1 MTEFVA
7 PSKVGRS
14 FSGAFPVRLGDADST
29 GVVRLD
35 GIARFLQDVATDDW
49 DDTGIE
55 ASDTWV
61 VRRTAIRVAPGG
73 RWPRYKECLTLTT
86 WCSGYGAA
94 WAERRTDISVGGSLL
109 LEAAALWVP
118 VDPSGHPV
126 RLRPLFFEVYGE
138 SVAGRKVSGRVPAPV
153 VIEGASR
160 RPWPLRRADLDIVG
174 HVNNAAV
181 WQAVT
186 EVVTGQVEQVVV
198 VHHGPVES
206 GHDVILANGPGALWL
221 LVDAEV
227 RVSAAFTAAGAD
239 ATS

>member
-1 MTEFVA
+1 MTEYVA
-7 PSKVGRS
+7 PSHVGRS
-14 FSGAFPVRLGDADST
+14 FSGAFPVRLGDADSA

-35 GIARFLQDVATDDW
+35 GVARFLQDVATDDW

-73 RWPRYKECLTLTT
+73 RWPRYKERLTLTT
-86 WCSGYGAA
+86 WCAGYGAA
-94 WAERRTDISVGGSLL
+94 WAERRTDISVAGTLL

-118 VDPSGHPV
+118 VDASGHPV

-138 SVAGRKVSGRVPAPV
+138 SVAGRKVPGRVPAPV
-153 VIEGASR
+153 VVEGAAR

-186 EVVTGQVEQVVV
+186 EVVIGPVSQVVV

-206 GHDVILANGPGALWL
+206 GHDVTLASAPGALWL
-221 LVDAEV
+221 LVDGEV
-227 RVSAAFTAAGAD
+227 QVSAAFTSVISGAT
-239 ATS
+239 A